1 MSGPTD
7 GARAAAM
14 QRLPV
19 AHALALQLL
28 DDEATNEQIAE
39 RLGIEPEAVRPLLA
53 VAEAKLA
60 ALLEEQSP

>member
-1 MSGPTD
+1 
-7 GARAAAM
+7 M